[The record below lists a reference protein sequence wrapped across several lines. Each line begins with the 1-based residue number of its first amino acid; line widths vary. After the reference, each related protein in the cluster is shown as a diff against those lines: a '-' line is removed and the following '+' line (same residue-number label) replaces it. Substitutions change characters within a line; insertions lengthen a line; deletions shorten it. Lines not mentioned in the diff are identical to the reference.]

1 MRRWLRAAALAGFV
15 LIPPGSIGAAIL
27 EEIVAKVNN
36 SIITRTEYE
45 ERLAVFRQQMSE
57 KYTGDELDRKIASG
71 QEALLHNMIIENLLV
86 QRADVLLDMDK
97 VRKNLVEDFKKNQK
111 IESDEELERLLK
123 EQSMTRQQLVETLVR
138 LNIPQEI
145 INYEVR
151 RKISISDKEIQ
162 QYYDSHKA
170 EFTRPERISLRE
182 IVILYEDATRQEAKA
197 RAEGVRRELDA
208 GADFEALVK
217 RESQAASKERG
228 GLVGPFARGELRSD
242 LEKEAFR
249 LQPGQIA
256 GPIESARAYQ
266 IVKLESREP
275 EEVTPLDKARDGIA
289 DHLRDAKFQ
298 EKVDA
303 YLKKQWSDNF
313 IYVYPKF
320 GTSEWL
326 PVTAGNPPESD
337 SKPEPK

>member
-1 MRRWLRAAALAGFV
+1 MRRWLRAAALAGLLV
-15 LIPPGSIGAAIL
+15 VAPGAAGAAIL

-36 SIITRTEYE
+36 SIITRTDYE

-57 KYTGDELDRKIASG
+57 KYTGDELDRRTASG

-123 EQSMTRQQLVETLVR
+123 EQKMTRQQLVETLVR

-151 RKISISDKEIQ
+151 RKISISDREIRE
-162 QYYDSHKA
+162 YYDSHKP

-208 GADFEALVK
+208 GAEFAALVE

-256 GPIESARAYQ
+256 GPIESAHGYQ

-275 EEVTPLDKARDGIA
+275 EEVTSLDKARDGIA

-298 EKVDA
+298 EKADA
-303 YLKKQWSDNF
+303 YLRKLWSDNF
-313 IYVYPKF
+313 IYVFPKF
-320 GTSEWL
+320 GSSEWL
-326 PVTAGNPPESD
+326 PVAAESPLE
-337 SKPEPK
+337 SAPKAEPK